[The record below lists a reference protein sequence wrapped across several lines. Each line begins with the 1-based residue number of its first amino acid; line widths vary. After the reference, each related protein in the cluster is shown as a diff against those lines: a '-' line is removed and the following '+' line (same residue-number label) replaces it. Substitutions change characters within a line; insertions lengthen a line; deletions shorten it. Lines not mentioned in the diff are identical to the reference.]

1 MAETVFITGAS
12 RGIGRAAAKAFGMA
26 GYRVAVG
33 CNINRDAARELIAQF
48 ASAGVMAEIVEG
60 DVADENSVRD
70 MVNQA
75 QRALGHISVLIN
87 NAGVSCDALFTDT
100 TPDMWQRTFDVN
112 ARGAYN
118 TCRAVLP
125 DMISR
130 GCGSIINVSSVWGI
144 YGGACEAAYS
154 ASKAALIGLTKALA
168 RETGPSGIRV
178 NCIAPGV
185 IDTDMLK
192 RLSQNDRNMLVERT
206 PLCRLGT
213 PEDVAGVMLFLASP
227 AAAFI
232 TGQVIGVDGG
242 FIG

>member
-33 CNINRDAARELIAQF
+33 CNRNRDAARELIAQF